1 MKHFFPLLCLAA
13 ILVGLGGYFAP
24 ELRRS
29 TTLQQATHQWQAT
42 AVPLLATLL
51 PSPAK
56 PAQAS
61 PSPSDQSPNPAAS
74 PVAGPSA
81 GPVSASAPELL
92 NAIVTISGHAGEG
105 TGFIC
110 HFRGKIY
117 VATNQHVLGVGTS
130 LMIRASGGAQILAR
144 RVFAAGDA
152 DIALIECDPLPPGTT
167 VLELAALPDPSIH
180 EGDPVLVLG
189 NSKGDGV
196 ITQTPGK
203 LLAVGP
209 QRIEVSNPVYP
220 GNSGSPIIHVGTK
233 KVIGVLTEAELVSLN
248 EFEKASFRSQDSAL
262 KSTVRYF
269 GHRLDSVHLWEPL
282 NWDAFQQTE
291 AAIHQSRDE
300 LDAIFAYFTDT
311 TRARYKSFKA
321 LHEARNEAASVFTDH
336 RVSAADRLAASDRL
350 LRDIDGFARAA
361 KLRLANH
368 KIYDYQQSKVDT
380 INRMSDAVFEV
391 TEIIK
396 RDNTYTASL
405 LARGD

>member
-1 MKHFFPLLCLAA
+1 MKHAFPLLCLAA
-13 ILVGLGGYFAP
+13 VLVGLGGYFAP

-29 TTLQQATHQWQAT
+29 PALQQATHQFQTT
-42 AVPLLATLL
+42 AAPFLATLL
-51 PSPAK
+51 P
-56 PAQAS
+56 
-61 PSPSDQSPNPAAS
+61 PSARPGALPGSSPAAS
-74 PVAGPSA
+74 NPT
-81 GPVSASAPELL
+81 VSPAANLSVGTVSPSAPELL
-92 NAIVTISGHAGEG
+92 NAIVTITGNEGAG

-110 HFRGKIY
+110 HFRGKTY

-152 DIALIECDPLPPGTT
+152 DIALIECDGLPSGTT
-167 VLELAALPDPSIH
+167 ALELATLPDPSIR

-203 LLAVGP
+203 LLALGP
-209 QRIEVSNPVYP
+209 QRVEVSNPIYP
-220 GNSGSPIIHVGTK
+220 GNSGSPIIHVATK
-233 KVIGVLTEAELVSLN
+233 KVVGVLTEAELVSLN
-248 EFEKASFRSQDSAL
+248 EFEKASFRSQDSAI

-311 TRARYKSFKA
+311 THAKYKSFKA
-321 LHEARNEAASVFTDH
+321 LHEARNQAASVFTDH
-336 RVSAADRLAASDRL
+336 RISATDRMEASDRL
-350 LRDIDGFARAA
+350 LRDIDGFARTA
-361 KLRLANH
+361 KTRLANR
-368 KIYDYQQSKVDT
+368 KVYYYQQNKVDT
-380 INRMSDAVFEV
+380 INRMSDAVFEA
-391 TEIIK
+391 TEIVK
-396 RDNTYTASL
+396 RDNTLAASL
-405 LARGD
+405 LDRGD